1 MAEGLKALGIIA
13 VIAGVTFL
21 LRAMPFVL
29 FPHGKTPPKY
39 ITYLGQVLPYAMIAM
54 LIVYCL
60 KDVSFTGA
68 SHGLPEL
75 LAIGVVSALHLWKRN
90 TMLSI
95 SVGTV
100 AYMLLIQ
107 KVF

>member
-1 MAEGLKALGIIA
+1 MAEGWKAFGIIA
-13 VIAGVTFL
+13 VIAAVTFL
-21 LRAMPFVL
+21 LRATPFVL
-29 FPHGKTPPKY
+29 FPHGKKPPKY
-39 ITYLGQVLPYAMIAM
+39 VTYLGQVLPYAMIAM

-60 KDVSFTGA
+60 KDVSFG
-68 SHGLPEL
+68 SPPHGLPEL
-75 LAIGVVSALHLWKRN
+75 LAIGVVAALHLWNRN

-100 AYMLLIQ
+100 VYMLLIQ

>member
-1 MAEGLKALGIIA
+1 MAEGWKALGIIA
-13 VIAGVTFL
+13 VMAGVTFL
-21 LRAMPFVL
+21 LRAAPFAL
-29 FPHGKTPPKY
+29 FPQGTKPPEY
-39 ITYLGQVLPYAMIAM
+39 VRYLGQVLPYAMIAM

-60 KDVSFTGA
+60 KDVSFVTQPY
-68 SHGLPEL
+68 GLPEL
-75 LAIGVVSALHLWKRN
+75 LAIGTVGALHLWKRN

-100 AYMLLIQ
+100 VYMLLIQ

>member
-1 MAEGLKALGIIA
+1 MAEGWKALAIIGVMA
-13 VIAGVTFL
+13 LVTFL
-21 LRAMPFVL
+21 LRATPFVL
-29 FPHGKTPPKY
+29 FPKGKKPPHFV
-39 ITYLGQVLPYAMIAM
+39 TYLGQVLPYAMIAM

-60 KDVSFTGA
+60 KDVSFGSA
-68 SHGLPEL
+68 PHGLPEL
-75 LAIGVVSALHLWKRN
+75 LAILAVAGLHLWKRN

-100 AYMLLIQ
+100 FYMILIQ

>member
-1 MAEGLKALGIIA
+1 MTTLQAVATIA
-13 VIAGVTFL
+13 VMALITFL
-21 LRAMPFVL
+21 TRVLPFLL
-29 FPHGKTPPKY
+29 FGRGGKPPRIILY
-39 ITYLGQVLPYAMIAM
+39 LGTYLPAAVIAM

-60 KDVSFTGA
+60 KDVSFVA
-68 SHGLPEL
+68 QPYGLPEL
-75 LAIGVVSALHLWKRN
+75 LAIGTVGALHLWKRN

-100 AYMLLIQ
+100 VYMLLIQ